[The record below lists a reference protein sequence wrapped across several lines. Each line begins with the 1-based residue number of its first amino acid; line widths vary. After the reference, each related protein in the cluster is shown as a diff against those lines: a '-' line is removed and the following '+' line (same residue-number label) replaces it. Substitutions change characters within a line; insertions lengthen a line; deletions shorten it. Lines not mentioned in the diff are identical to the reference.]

1 MKATTLTLAW
11 RNLWRN
17 RRRTVLAL
25 AAIGLSQ
32 ALVLFYDGI
41 VRGYGD
47 WMLDA
52 ITGPMVG
59 HVQVHAPGW
68 RKDRA
73 LDRTLPVDGPREALR
88 AHPDVAEAH
97 ARVYAPAL
105 AALGEEGFAV
115 LVVGLE
121 PGAESGPHGLLVGAG
136 TERLSGHHVL
146 VGHALAAAMGIAP
159 GAEIALVGQ
168 GADGALANDL
178 FVVAGVA
185 RTPVDSVNRMGVL
198 MALDAAQALLAM
210 PGEAHELVV
219 RARDPEAAPALAGAL
234 AAHPALAGLEVLDWK
249 RIAPELVDMLEL
261 VRVSWLFVLV
271 FVFAAAAAGVANTM
285 LMATFER
292 IHELGMLLALGA
304 TPGRLVR
311 LVVAEALALGG
322 VGVLAGSALGGAL
335 VALTHRRG
343 LDFAALVGGPSEI
356 AFAGL
361 RFSMTVFPT
370 LAVGDLLSS
379 VTGVLIVSLLAA
391 LWPGVRVARLQPT
404 AALRA

>member
-1 MKATTLTLAW
+1 MPGTTFTLAW

-25 AAIGLSQ
+25 SAIGLSQ
-32 ALVLFYDGI
+32 ALVLFYNGI

-73 LDRTLPVDGPREALR
+73 LDRTLPVDGPLAALR
-88 AHPDVAEAH
+88 GDPGVEEAH
-97 ARVYAPAL
+97 ARIYAPAL

-115 LVVGLE
+115 VVVGLE
-121 PGAESGPHGLLVGAG
+121 PGAESGPHGLLAGAG
-136 TERLSGHHVL
+136 AERLSGQRVL
-146 VGHALAAAMGIAP
+146 VGHALAAAMGITP

-168 GADGALANDL
+168 GADGSLANDL

-185 RTPVDSVNRMGVL
+185 RTPVDSVNRMGIV
-198 MALDAAQALLAM
+198 MTLDAAQALFAM

-219 RARDPEAAPALAGAL
+219 RSRDPAAAPALAGAL
-234 AAHPALAGLEVLDWK
+234 ADHPGLAGLEVLDWK

-311 LVVAEALALGG
+311 LLVVEALALGG
-322 VGVLAGSALGGAL
+322 VGVLLGSALGGAL
-335 VALTHRRG
+335 VALTHRSG

-370 LAVGDLLSS
+370 LAASDLVSS
-379 VTGVLIVSLLAA
+379 VAGVFVVSLLAA
-391 LWPGVRVARLQPT
+391 LWPGLRVARLQPT